1 MLIQNAVKLINSIP
15 GGWVRMAQFRRISGG
30 FEVSF
35 SIHQGKRGKKIE
47 QWAIRCRGVHEAK
60 ISEMDGGGLGLYPSD
75 HPAARQYVTRRAELR
90 WPRTCDE
97 TKVLAALFRA
107 HVETVDDWIPLDGYL
122 QINTPW
128 NGTSFLPDFAP
139 VSGKN
144 FVCRGPD
151 FLLLA
156 YASALKA
163 IGERVELRV
172 RSSAK
177 PRLIRPRVLHFG
189 ASQIVAD
196 VFTAER
202 Q

>member
-1 MLIQNAVKLINSIP
+1 
-15 GGWVRMAQFRRISGG
+15 MAQFRRISGG

-107 HVETVDDWIPLDGYL
+107 HVETVDDWIPLGPVYDLWAYRGEGICAGIGVGVIGAVIREDGTKKKL
-122 QINTPW
+122 
-128 NGTSFLPDFAP
+128 S
-139 VSGKN
+139 
-144 FVCRGPD
+144 
-151 FLLLA
+151 
-156 YASALKA
+156 
-163 IGERVELRV
+163 ERHQ
-172 RSSAK
+172 
-177 PRLIRPRVLHFG
+177 PG
-189 ASQIVAD
+189 AV
-196 VFTAER
+196 
-202 Q
+202 